1 MERAVDDGHHL
12 TLPDEVTRRRPDGS
26 PSVAWPAPVLGLG
39 FLGFIAACI
48 ALLGIGERSSAAG
61 SGDFVTS
68 IAWVTWKFV
77 AALSVA
83 TFALLFLQ
91 GVRLLR
97 KPTQWGLPPHAA
109 RTRPYV
115 LVAIVSAI
123 LLALVQWRFGEVVPV
138 PVGDMTWRSRAVL
151 YAGLV
156 ASVPWLTIVWL
167 AYDTCRELERVA
179 PAPEGGGTHARAL
192 AHQLDRL
199 VDLWQLLLATTG
211 SFAAGVVAAI
221 VSAGAL
227 RSAAVVAHDQCV
239 ARRPPGTTA
248 DEAAAGCLEVP
259 PASTVLL
266 YGAVF
271 AFLLTVMA
279 APLGMAWRARAL
291 EFVDDCHPLP
301 ENGRPTAD
309 WVQARD
315 RLSSVLHLDQSIVRN
330 PLTALSV
337 FVPLVTS
344 LLAQFV
350 PELGGG

>member
-1 MERAVDDGHHL
+1 
-12 TLPDEVTRRRPDGS
+12 
-26 PSVAWPAPVLGLG
+26 
-39 FLGFIAACI
+39 
-48 ALLGIGERSSAAG
+48 
-61 SGDFVTS
+61 
-68 IAWVTWKFV
+68 
-77 AALSVA
+77 
-83 TFALLFLQ
+83 
-91 GVRLLR
+91 VRLLR
-97 KPTQWGLPPHAA
+97 NPTQWGLPPHGA

-115 LVAIVSAI
+115 VVAVVAAF
-123 LLALVQWRFGEVVPV
+123 LLAVVQWRFGEAVPV
-138 PVGDMTWRSRAVL
+138 PVGGMEWRSRAVL

-156 ASVPWLTIVWL
+156 GSVPWLTIVWL
-167 AYDTCRELERVA
+167 AYDCCRDLARVA
-179 PAPEGGGTHARAL
+179 PNPGQGRHARAL

-211 SFAAGVVAAI
+211 AFAAGVVAAI

-239 ARRPPGTTA
+239 ARRPRGTSAA
-248 DEAAAGCLEVP
+248 DAAATCLAVP

-315 RLSSVLHLDQSIVRN
+315 RLSAVLHLDQSIVRN
-330 PLTALSV
+330 PLTALSL
-337 FVPLVTS
+337 FVLLVTS

-350 PELGGG
+350 PQLGGG